1 MGHVIAGAGAGRA
14 LALHGADVLNIWRP
28 GEEENP
34 TTYATA
40 NVGVRS
46 TLVDPRSLD
55 GTARIHALLGEADVF
70 YANRRP
76 GYLEGIG
83 LSADEASAVRPG
95 IIHATVSL
103 NGLTG
108 PWAHRSDSIRARVAW
123 PGS

>member
-1 MGHVIAGAGAGRA
+1 VRGA

-46 TLVDPRSLD
+46 TLLDPRTLD
-55 GTARIHALLGEADVF
+55 GAARIRGLLGGADVF

-76 GYLEGIG
+76 GYLDDIG
-83 LSADEASAVRPG
+83 LSADEASAIRPG

-108 PWAHRSDSIRARVAW
+108 PWANRIGFTRARDAW
-123 PGS
+123 RGS